1 MEVTFNKIHEVVIE
15 ALGLK
20 IQDSVIFEKL
30 CAEIED
36 TSILEIIGKWYFDFL
51 KSSEEKLI
59 IHIPKYE
66 EESIS
71 VAFNYAILF
80 SLTYR
85 LISRPELIFF
95 ENTCLI
101 NVFDFDKKN
110 VFFSNQTKSTFDF
123 VKQEGDLLHWS
134 DNVLISKNR
143 FIPVFIKDQL
153 ENSNWVISYNTFKL
167 FKIIE
172 NKGLI
177 NHPVL
182 INFREDLCLSLYSGE
197 RISAKEVIQTKTLNW
212 DAKKYSQEDAIKF
225 EDELLS
231 QDFTNQI
238 SIKYPYHK
246 NIHTYLLGIGI
257 KRLSLIFNNR
267 FYYQNI
273 TDDGIN
279 LLPKELSGDENVVID
294 FSTKFTIFD
303 TNHSLS
309 IFTALHEFRSAWQ
322 VYEFNKFTTP
332 FPKYWFLFINQSI
345 EKDEW
350 FEMFKTDYPSLSERP
365 IISSIKIIIDL
376 LYDLNWSKS
385 YFERAKNPVLLLPE
399 IKGFKRKKLEKSLNS
414 FRNYLLSINS
424 NIFFI
429 ENDEDYDYNQYS
441 DLLVLDCFNVINLV
455 NIFQKNEDLKILIPD
470 FLYFN
475 YQPWIKYQLLNYQF
489 DALLNLKRELF
500 DSNFI
505 KNKESFI
512 NQRSEL
518 IKSIKLDILKY
529 QTRYNVLEDII
540 EIEENLSMSEDI
552 VFRNE
557 EELEISLDSQINII
571 DTELLIETTEGMLFQ
586 FKSSNQVLIQ
596 RSSVVLCPALQLKT
610 GDFFILMSEINSII
624 DKDSIIN
631 KLSRIPETVVKF
643 QVELGKKVSAY
654 QTLENHGIVYKNEKY
669 FNDKYVLSNEDYVTE
684 KFILPKR
691 KDNWRII
698 CEYLGI
704 SKIDLNQ
711 AWISYYGRR
720 HINEIKE
727 IYKHILNL
735 CIDGQYLSE
744 IENPKLIIKITEF
757 LEEKNE
763 IFEEGEGT
771 NAFELAKS
779 IVSAIINELSFH
791 QVKEIIKI

>member
-1 MEVTFNKIHEVVIE
+1 
-15 ALGLK
+15 
-20 IQDSVIFEKL
+20 
-30 CAEIED
+30 
-36 TSILEIIGKWYFDFL
+36 
-51 KSSEEKLI
+51 
-59 IHIPKYE
+59 
-66 EESIS
+66 
-71 VAFNYAILF
+71 
-80 SLTYR
+80 
-85 LISRPELIFF
+85 
-95 ENTCLI
+95 
-101 NVFDFDKKN
+101 
-110 VFFSNQTKSTFDF
+110 
-123 VKQEGDLLHWS
+123 
-134 DNVLISKNR
+134 
-143 FIPVFIKDQL
+143 
-153 ENSNWVISYNTFKL
+153 
-167 FKIIE
+167 
-172 NKGLI
+172 LI

-182 INFREDLCLSLYSGE
+182 INFKEDLCLSLYSGE

-212 DAKKYSQEDAIKF
+212 DAKKYSHEDAIKF

-231 QDFTNQI
+231 HDFTNQI

-257 KRLSLIFNNR
+257 KRLSLIFNSR

-279 LLPKELSGDENVVID
+279 LLPKELNGDENVFVD
-294 FSTKFTIFD
+294 FSTKFKIFD

-345 EKDEW
+345 EKEEW

-376 LYDLNWSKS
+376 LYDLNWSKL
-385 YFERAKNPVLLLPE
+385 YFEGVRNPVLLLPE
-399 IKGFKRKKLEKSLNS
+399 IKGFKRKKLEKTLNS

-424 NIFFI
+424 NILFI

-441 DLLVLDCFNVINLV
+441 DLLVLDCFNIINLV
-455 NIFQKNEDLKILIPD
+455 NILQKNEDLQILIPD

-489 DALLNLKRELF
+489 DALLNLKREIF

-518 IKSIKLDILKY
+518 IKNIKMDILKY
-529 QTRYNVLEDII
+529 QTKYNVREDNI

-557 EELEISLDSQINII
+557 EELEISLDAQIKII
-571 DTELLIETTEGMLFQ
+571 DAEWLIETTEGTLFQ

-596 RSSVVLCPALQLKT
+596 RSSVVLCPALQLKP
-610 GDFFILMSEINSII
+610 GDFFISMNEINSII

-643 QVELGKKVSAY
+643 QVELGKKVGAY
-654 QTLENHGIVYKNEKY
+654 QILENHGIVYKNEKY

-727 IYKHILNL
+727 IYRHILNL

-744 IENPKLIIKITEF
+744 IENPKLIIKITEL

-771 NAFELAKS
+771 NTFELAKS